1 MSSINLEN
9 IAEISYHDE
18 GILTM
23 RMHQKSNIDLEEAKI
38 IAEAASELSA
48 DRIHCNLVD
57 IRNMTFMSSEAR
69 KYFGGQNK
77 QTVKAV
83 AVISN
88 AAFHKPL
95 INLYMK
101 FSRPSLPTR
110 FFNDEETATNWLK
123 EQLTN

>member
-1 MSSINLEN
+1 MNSINLEN
-9 IAEISYHDE
+9 IAELCYSEE

-23 RMHQKSNIDLEEAKI
+23 RMHKKSNIDIDEAKKI
-38 IAEAASELSA
+38 HEAASQLSG
-48 DRIHCNLVD
+48 DKVHCNLVD

-69 KYFGGQNK
+69 KFFGVQNK
-77 QTVKAV
+77 KTVKAI

-101 FSRPSLPTR
+101 FSRPSLPTK
-110 FFNDEETATNWLK
+110 FFNEEAIAKNWLK
-123 EQLTN
+123 EQLIN